1 MKMRSQSRGHISFLR
16 MNFSLSLGAFAVRFS
31 GRVWDELF
39 DSSFFLALSEGAS
52 WDKKSKRQNV
62 AFLCRS
68 SASSDS
74 CFCCFLVGLLRLW
87 CGVLLLEE
95 RVVDLHLPGLE
106 NKLITLAN
114 P

>member
-16 MNFSLSLGAFAVRFS
+16 MNFSLSLLVPLLLDFPGVFGMNFLTAH
-31 GRVWDELF
+31 
-39 DSSFFLALSEGAS
+39 FFLALSEGAS

-74 CFCCFLVGLLRLW
+74 CRCCFLVGLLRLW

-106 NKLITLAN
+106 NKLIS
-114 P
+114 